1 MPDRAPTSG
10 YRAPGPRRGTTTRT
24 RACGLSVL
32 LALVALA
39 GCGPVSPPPGGPVP
53 EREVDFGDP
62 AVYRD
67 PDAPELAYGSD
78 DAYDGTKFFQER
90 CLSRNPVAYC
100 AVLDGPFKLPV
111 GFPAGQAEAEFLR
124 GNRIFNANWAPAGRF
139 DAEARDG
146 LGPHYD
152 AAGCARCHVK
162 NGRGR
167 PPDPG
172 GDDPGTLIL
181 KISRPAAEP
190 GWPPQPD
197 PRYGSQL
204 NYRAVAGLPPK
215 GRISVSYEEVGGRF
229 ADGENYRLTRPRF
242 AVAETAYGPFPADLE
257 TSPRLPPPVIGLGL
271 VEALS
276 EDDLLA
282 RADPED
288 ADGDGISGRANYV
301 IDPEDGQRKI
311 GRFGWKAGAA
321 SLRQQT
327 AGALSSDMGVT
338 SPVFPH
344 PNCPAAEP
352 LCRAQPQGG
361 RPEIAEADLRS
372 LVFYMQLLSPAGRR
386 ETADPQVVRGAEL
399 FEDIGCAACH
409 TVQMTSGRHAEAGV
423 LSDLV
428 FHPYSD
434 FLLHD
439 MGEDLADGRDEFLA
453 SGREW
458 RTPPLWGLG
467 RTRGVNGHRFYLH
480 DGRARSPAEAIL
492 WHGGEGA
499 KSRDSFLRLSK
510 AQRRALL
517 RFLESL

>member
-1 MPDRAPTSG
+1 MPDPERLERIAIGRGGRAAA
-10 YRAPGPRRGTTTRT
+10 RVA
-24 RACGLSVL
+24 GLSVL
-32 LALVALA
+32 LALAACGPLGDSLA
-39 GCGPVSPPPGGPVP
+39 GPTPAPK
-53 EREVDFGDP
+53 VDFGDP
-62 AVYRD
+62 SVYRN

-90 CLSRNPVAYC
+90 CLSTNPVAYC

-124 GNRIFNANWAPAGRF
+124 GNRIFNANWAPPGRF
-139 DAEARDG
+139 DSDARDG

-152 AAGCARCHVK
+152 ALGCARCHVK

-167 PPDPG
+167 PPDPER
-172 GDDPGTLIL
+172 DDLGTLIL
-181 KISRPAAEP
+181 KISQP
-190 GWPPQPD
+190 GADPRQAPKPD
-197 PRYGSQL
+197 PRYGGQL
-204 NYRAVAGLPPK
+204 NYRAVAGLRPK
-215 GRISVSYEEVGGRF
+215 GRIAIDYEEIRGHF
-229 ADGENYRLTRPRF
+229 ADGEAYSLRRPRF
-242 AVAETAYGPFPADLE
+242 AVTEAAYGAFPADLE

-276 EDDLLA
+276 EQDLLA

-327 AGALSSDMGVT
+327 AGALSNDMGVT
-338 SPVFPH
+338 SPVFPR
-344 PNCPAAEP
+344 PNCPAAQP
-352 LCRAQPQGG
+352 DCRARAQDGG
-361 RPEIAEADLRS
+361 PEIGDADFQS

-386 ETADPQVVRGAEL
+386 DAADPLVVEGAEL
-399 FEDIGCAACH
+399 FEQVGCAACH
-409 TVQMTSGRHAEAGV
+409 TVQMTGGRHREAGV

-439 MGEDLADGRDEFLA
+439 MGEGLADGRREYLA
-453 SGREW
+453 DGREW

-467 RTRGVNGHRFYLH
+467 RTREVNGHGFYLH

-492 WHGGEGA
+492 WHGGEGE
-499 KSRDSFLRLSK
+499 KSRDAFRRLPK
-510 AQRRALL
+510 AKREALL

>member
-1 MPDRAPTSG
+1 MPDPRFPIEG
-10 YRAPGPRRGTTTRT
+10 LRRRPRRAAAALCLAG
-24 RACGLSVL
+24 L
-32 LALVALA
+32 LAPA
-39 GCGPVSPPPGGPVP
+39 GCGPPGDLLNAPAAAP
-53 EREVDFGDP
+53 KVDFGDP
-62 AVYRD
+62 SVYRD

-90 CLSRNPVAYC
+90 CLSSNPVAYC

-139 DAEARDG
+139 DSGARDG
-146 LGPHYD
+146 IGPHYD
-152 AAGCARCHVK
+152 ALGCARCHVK

-167 PPDPG
+167 PPDPAA
-172 GDDPGTLIL
+172 GDLGTLIL
-181 KISRPAAEP
+181 KISQPGAAPAA
-190 GWPPQPD
+190 PPEPD
-197 PRYGSQL
+197 PRYGGQL
-204 NYRAVAGLPPK
+204 NYRAVAGLRPK
-215 GRISVSYEEVGGRF
+215 GRIDVSYEEIPGRF
-229 ADGENYRLTRPRF
+229 ADGESYSLRRPRF
-242 AVAETAYGPFPADLE
+242 TVAEPAYGPFPTALE

-301 IDPEDGQRKI
+301 IDPEDGRRKI

-338 SPVFPH
+338 SPVFPQ

-352 LCRAQPQGG
+352 LCRAQPQGD
-361 RPEIAEADLRS
+361 RPEISETDLDA

-386 ETADPQVVRGAEL
+386 GTSDPRVVEGAEL

-439 MGEDLADGRDEFLA
+439 MGEGLADGRREFLA

-467 RTRGVNGHRFYLH
+467 RTRELGGRAHYLH

-499 KSRDSFLRLSK
+499 ASRDAFRRLPK
-510 AQRRALL
+510 AQREALL

>member
-1 MPDRAPTSG
+1 MPDREVSG
-10 YRAPGPRRGTTTRT
+10 RAEASRPGLCAKS
-24 RACGLSVL
+24 RARVLGLSVL
-32 LALVALA
+32 LTLA
-39 GCGPVSPPPGGPVP
+39 ACGPLGDPPGGPAP
-53 EREVDFGDP
+53 APQIDFGDP

-78 DAYDGTKFFQER
+78 DAYDGTKFFKER
-90 CLSRNPVAYC
+90 CLSANPVAYC
-100 AVLDGPFKLPV
+100 AVLNGPFKLPV
-111 GFPAGQAEAEFLR
+111 GFPAGQAEAEFLH
-124 GNRIFNANWAPAGRF
+124 GNRVFNANWAPAGRF
-139 DAEARDG
+139 DDDARDG

-152 AAGCARCHVK
+152 ALGCARCHVK

-167 PPDPG
+167 PPDPDRG
-172 GDDPGTLIL
+172 DPGTLIL
-181 KISRPAAEP
+181 KISQPGADPRRPPA
-190 GWPPQPD
+190 PD
-197 PRYGSQL
+197 PRYGGQL
-204 NYRAVAGLPPK
+204 NYRAVAGIRPK
-215 GRISVSYEEVGGRF
+215 GRIRVDYEEVGGRF
-229 ADGENYRLTRPRF
+229 ADGEPYSLRRPRF
-242 AVAETAYGPFPADLE
+242 SVAEAAYGPFPTDLE

-271 VEALS
+271 VEALP
-276 EDDLLA
+276 EDDLLS

-301 IDPEDGQRKI
+301 IDPEDGRRKI

-338 SPVFPH
+338 SPVFPQ
-344 PNCPAAEP
+344 PNCPAADAA
-352 LCRAQPQGG
+352 CRAHPQGG
-361 RPEIAEADLRS
+361 EPEIAAADFRP

-386 ETADPQVVRGAEL
+386 DTADPQVVAGAEI

-409 TVQMTSGRHAEAGV
+409 TVQMTSGRHPEAGV

-439 MGEDLADGRDEFLA
+439 MGEGLADGRSEFLA

-467 RTRGVNGHRFYLH
+467 RTREVEGHGFYLH

-499 KSRDSFLRLSK
+499 KARDAFVRLSK
-510 AQRRALL
+510 ARRQALL
-517 RFLESL
+517 RFLDSL

>member
-1 MPDRAPTSG
+1 MPGQALPNQVPSG
-10 YRAPGPRRGTTTRT
+10 RRRSAALRLARLFGVST
-24 RACGLSVL
+24 L
-32 LALVALA
+32 LALAA
-39 GCGPVSPPPGGPVP
+39 CGPAAAPSLGPAP
-53 EREVDFGDP
+53 RPQVDFGDP

-90 CLSRNPVAYC
+90 CLSANPGAYC

-139 DAEARDG
+139 DRGARDG

-152 AAGCARCHVK
+152 ALGCARCHVK

-172 GDDPGTLIL
+172 RGDPGTSIL
-181 KISRPAAEP
+181 KVSQPGTEP
-190 GWPPQPD
+190 GRPPRPD
-197 PRYGSQL
+197 PRYGGQL

-215 GRISVSYEEVGGRF
+215 GRISVSYEEVRGRF
-229 ADGENYRLTRPRF
+229 ADGQGYSLRRPRF
-242 AVAETAYGPFPADLE
+242 AVAEPAYGPFPADLE

-276 EDDLLA
+276 EADLLA

-301 IDPEDGQRKI
+301 VDPEDGKRKI

-321 SLRQQT
+321 TLRQQT

-338 SPVFPH
+338 SPVFPR
-344 PNCPAAEP
+344 PNCPTAEP
-352 LCRAQPQGG
+352 LCQAHATAGD
-361 RPEIAEADLRS
+361 PEISEADLRS
-372 LVFYMQLLSPAGRR
+372 LVFYMRLLSPAGRR
-386 ETADPQVVRGAEL
+386 GTADARVVRGAEL

-409 TVQMTSGRHAEAGV
+409 TVQMTSGRHPEAGV

-439 MGEDLADGRDEFLA
+439 MGEGLADGRGEFLA

-458 RTPPLWGLG
+458 RPPPLWGLG
-467 RTRGVNGHRFYLH
+467 RTRGLSGHAFYLH

-499 KSRDSFLRLSK
+499 KARDAFLRLSK
-510 AQRRALL
+510 AGRQALL
-517 RFLESL
+517 RFLDSL

>member
-1 MPDRAPTSG
+1 MPDQQLTRRVATGCKGRAALRLT
-10 YRAPGPRRGTTTRT
+10 
-24 RACGLSVL
+24 GLSVL
-32 LALVALA
+32 LTLA
-39 GCGPVSPPPGGPVP
+39 ACGPLGDPLVGPTPAPKV
-53 EREVDFGDP
+53 EFGDP
-62 AVYRD
+62 SVYRN

-90 CLSRNPVAYC
+90 CLSTNPVAYC

-111 GFPAGQAEAEFLR
+111 GFPAGEAEAEFLR
-124 GNRIFNANWAPAGRF
+124 GNRIFNANWAPPGRY
-139 DAEARDG
+139 DSEARDG

-152 AAGCARCHVK
+152 ALGCARCHVK

-167 PPDPG
+167 PPDPDR
-172 GDDPGTLIL
+172 GDLGTLIL
-181 KISRPAAEP
+181 KISQPGADPRRPPE
-190 GWPPQPD
+190 PD
-197 PRYGSQL
+197 PRYGGQL
-204 NYRAVAGLPPK
+204 NYRAVAGLRPK
-215 GRISVSYEEVGGRF
+215 GRIAISYEEVRGRF
-229 ADGENYRLTRPRF
+229 ADDEAYSLRRPRF
-242 AVAETAYGPFPADLE
+242 IVTEGAYGPFPAGLE

-301 IDPEDGQRKI
+301 IDPEDGQHKI

-327 AGALSSDMGVT
+327 AGALSNDMGVT
-338 SPVFPH
+338 SHIFPR

-352 LCRAQPQGG
+352 DCRARAEDGG
-361 RPEIAEADLRS
+361 PEIGEADFQS

-386 ETADPQVVRGAEL
+386 DAADPVVIDGAEL
-399 FEDIGCAACH
+399 FEEIGCAACH
-409 TVQMTSGRHAEAGV
+409 TAQMTGGRHREAGV

-439 MGEDLADGRDEFLA
+439 MGEALADGRREYLA

-467 RTRGVNGHRFYLH
+467 RTREVNGHGFYLH
-480 DGRARSPAEAIL
+480 DGRARGPAEAIL

-499 KSRDSFLRLSK
+499 KARDAFLRLPK
-510 AQRRALL
+510 EKRKALL
-517 RFLESL
+517 RFLGSL

>member
-1 MPDRAPTSG
+1 MPDQELASG
-10 YRAPGPRRGTTTRT
+10 LPGRRGGPS
-24 RACGLSVL
+24 AFSSIALSGL
-32 LALVALA
+32 LALLALA
-39 GCGPVSPPPGGPVP
+39 SCAPLDSPSSEAAAGP
-53 EREVDFGDP
+53 RVDFGDP

-78 DAYDGTKFFQER
+78 DAYDGTKFFKER
-90 CLSRNPVAYC
+90 CLSANPVAYC

-124 GNRIFNANWAPAGRF
+124 GNRIFNANWAPADRF
-139 DAEARDG
+139 DSESRDG

-152 AAGCARCHVK
+152 ALGCARCHVK

-167 PPDPG
+167 PPDPSRG
-172 GDDPGTLIL
+172 DPGTLIL
-181 KISRPAAEP
+181 KISQPGADPQRPP
-190 GWPPQPD
+190 LPD
-197 PRYGSQL
+197 PRYGGQL
-204 NYRAVAGLPPK
+204 NYRAVDGVRPK
-215 GRISVSYEEVGGRF
+215 GRIGISYEEVRGRF
-229 ADGENYRLTRPRF
+229 ADGEAYSLRRPRF
-242 AVAETAYGPFPADLE
+242 AVVEPAYGPFPPDLE

-276 EDDLLA
+276 EADLLA
-282 RADPED
+282 LADPED

-301 IDPEDGQRKI
+301 IDPEDGRRKI

-321 SLRQQT
+321 TLRQQT

-338 SPVFPH
+338 SPVFPQ

-352 LCRAQPQGG
+352 ACRAQPQGG
-361 RPEIAEADLRS
+361 HPEIAEADLRS
-372 LVFYMQLLSPAGRR
+372 LVFYMQLLSPSGRR
-386 ETADPQVVRGAEL
+386 GSAEPQVVRGAEI

-409 TVQMTSGRHAEAGV
+409 RVQITGGRHPEAGV

-439 MGEDLADGRDEFLA
+439 MGEGLADGRSEYLA

-467 RTRGVNGHRFYLH
+467 RTAEVNGQRFYLH

-499 KSRDSFLRLSK
+499 KSRDAFLRLTK
-510 AQRRALL
+510 AQRQALL
-517 RFLESL
+517 RFLASL